1 VAYGSMRSTA
11 SCEQEKRSVAP
22 AALTTGV
29 TASATAAR
37 SGVKYILTCF
47 FQVLKVTSSDYRTTG
62 VVETTFKIHDKFSN
76 QPVNSCDKWGEM
88 SQFYLYILGVDSIT
102 PNRAVKKA
110 NTCWYLRCLWKQSAH
125 NDSNLPWFYG
135 IVFTICLY

>member
-1 VAYGSMRSTA
+1 MRSTA

-29 TASATAAR
+29 MASAAAAR
-37 SGVKYILTCF
+37 SGVKCILTCF
-47 FQVLKVTSSDYRTTG
+47 LQVLKVTSSDYRTTG

-102 PNRAVKKA
+102 PNRAVKEA
-110 NTCWYLRCLWKQSAH
+110 NTCRYLQCPWKQSAH
-125 NDSNLPWFYG
+125 NDSNLPRFYG
-135 IVFTICLY
+135 IAFTICLY